1 MIPRRRMY
9 ERYFNLKDQPF
20 RLTPD
25 PAYLFLG
32 TKHRE
37 GFAHLLFAMREGS
50 GFVAV
55 TGEVGTGKTTLVRA
69 LLGETRN
76 DNIAVSYIFNPVLSP
91 TELLQTINA
100 EFGLPARATSKKQ
113 LTDTL
118 NRFLLAQKADGGRA
132 VVIVD
137 EAQNLDREVLEQLR
151 LLSNLETETEKLMQI
166 ILLGQP
172 ELRDV
177 LDRPDL
183 RQLSQR
189 VAIRWH
195 LDPLDRQETHR
206 YVRHRLRVAGGDEAL
221 FEPKA
226 IDVLYDHSAGIPR
239 LINIIAHRALL
250 VAFTNGRRSV
260 GPDEVAA
267 AAVEL
272 GQSRIP
278 IKALPRSWVYK
289 AAAGAAGVTAAAV
302 VALVLVLPM
311 RDDTPGAPSAA
322 VGLPPAAKARS
333 TEKSEKLDKRASA
346 AAVPAP
352 AQKKETAAEV
362 NPAEVSRIE
371 KRLAATDA
379 FASTAASVARLVELW
394 TGTPPDKNELDA
406 DTLDMEAVGARR
418 SLSYL
423 GARLSPAL
431 LASVDLPAIVELRVG
446 ADGETRYVVIER
458 AGASMV
464 TLHLEKPLS
473 VSRPTFER
481 MWTGVAHLYWK
492 DAEAFRQSF
501 KEGESGPA
509 VTRMQGLLTELGV
522 LRAPASGVYDAD
534 TGNAVRTLQTS
545 YGLPADGKA
554 GELTQII
561 LYNAVA
567 RFPRPALS
575 SERSKAREK
584 TVS

>member
-1 MIPRRRMY
+1 MIPHRRMY

-69 LLGETRN
+69 LLSETRN

-91 TELLQTINA
+91 TELLQTINS
-100 EFGLPARATSKKQ
+100 EFGLPSRATSKKQ

-195 LDPLDRQETHR
+195 LDPLDRQETHK
-206 YVRHRLRVAGGDEAL
+206 YVRHRLRVAGGDEGI

-226 IDVLYDHSAGIPR
+226 IDVLFDHSAGIPR

-250 VAFTNGRRSV
+250 VAFTNGRHTV
-260 GPDEVAA
+260 GPDEIAA
-267 AAVEL
+267 AAIEL

-278 IKALPRSWVYK
+278 IQAPPRSWVYK
-289 AAAGAAGVTAAAV
+289 AAAGAGVTAAAGIF
-302 VALVLVLPM
+302 ALLLVLPM
-311 RDDTPGAPSAA
+311 RDDAPSAPSAA
-322 VGLPPAAKARS
+322 VVSAPGAATQRTAKPGKNTGKKTTPASSKA
-333 TEKSEKLDKRASA
+333 TDTK
-346 AAVPAP
+346 
-352 AQKKETAAEV
+352 AQPNEAEI
-362 NPAEVSRIE
+362 ARIE
-371 KRLAATDA
+371 KRLAATDDFSA
-379 FASTAASVARLVELW
+379 TAASLARLVELW
-394 TGTPPDKNELDA
+394 TGSAPEEKELDG
-406 DTLDMEAVGARR
+406 DTLDMEEIGSLR

-423 GARLSPAL
+423 GAKLSPEL
-431 LASVDLPAIVELRVG
+431 LTSLDLPAIVELRAG
-446 ADGETRYVVIER
+446 DGGETRYVVIER
-458 AGASMV
+458 ASASMV
-464 TLHLEKPLS
+464 TLHLERPLS

-481 MWTGVAHLYWK
+481 IWTGVAHLYWK
-492 DAEAFRQSF
+492 DAEGFNGLF
-501 KEGESGPA
+501 KEGQSGPA
-509 VTRMQGLLTELGV
+509 IARMQKLLEELGV
-522 LRAPASGVYDAD
+522 LRKPADGIYDAD
-534 TGNAVRTLQTS
+534 TTVAVRTLQSS
-545 YGLPADGKA
+545 YGIPVDGEA

-561 LYNAVA
+561 LYNAAA
-567 RFPRPALS
+567 RFQRPALS
-575 SERSKAREK
+575 SERSKPRDKAA
-584 TVS
+584 S

>member
-1 MIPRRRMY
+1 MIPQQRMY

-50 GFVAV
+50 GFVTV

-69 LLGETRN
+69 LLSETRN

-91 TELLQTINA
+91 TELLQTINS
-100 EFGLPARATSKKQ
+100 EFGLPSRATSKKQ
-113 LTDTL
+113 LIDTL

-151 LLSNLETETEKLMQI
+151 LLSNLETETEKLLQI

-195 LDPLDRQETHR
+195 LDPLDRQETHK
-206 YVRHRLRVAGGDEAL
+206 YVRHRLRVAGGDEGI
-221 FEPKA
+221 FEPRS
-226 IDVLYDHSAGIPR
+226 IDVLFDHSAGIPR

-250 VAFTNGRRSV
+250 VAFTNGRHTV
-260 GPDEVAA
+260 GPEEIAA
-267 AAVEL
+267 AAIEL

-278 IKALPRSWVYK
+278 IQAAPRSWAYK
-289 AAAGAAGVTAAAV
+289 VAAGAGVTAAAAV
-302 VALVLVLPM
+302 VALLLVLPM
-311 RDDTPGAPSAA
+311 QDEGPSAPSAA
-322 VGLPPAAKARS
+322 VVSAPTAAGTQNPARP
-333 TEKSEKLDKRASA
+333 DKKTGANTAPAPSIAAPASA
-346 AAVPAP
+346 PP
-352 AQKKETAAEV
+352 NTAEIA
-362 NPAEVSRIE
+362 RIE
-371 KRLAATDA
+371 KRLEAIENFDAA
-379 FASTAASVARLVELW
+379 AASVARLVELW
-394 TGTPPDKNELDA
+394 TGSAPERKEIEG
-406 DTLDMEAVGARR
+406 DTLDMEEVGKRR
-418 SLSYL
+418 SLSYV
-423 GARLSPAL
+423 AAKISPRL
-431 LASVDLPAIVELRVG
+431 LASLDLPAIVELG
-446 ADGETRYVVIER
+446 AGDAGETRYVVIER
-458 AGASMV
+458 ASPNMV

-481 MWTGVAHLYWK
+481 LWTGVAHLYWK
-492 DAEAFRQSF
+492 DAEGFGGAL
-501 KEGESGPA
+501 KEGQSGPA
-509 VTRMQGLLTELGV
+509 IARMQKLLTELGV
-522 LRAPASGVYDAD
+522 LRKAADGVFDAD
-534 TGNAVRTLQTS
+534 TAGAVRTLQSS
-545 YGLPADGKA
+545 YGIPVDGEA

-567 RFPRPALS
+567 RFQRPALS
-575 SERSKAREK
+575 SERSKPRDKAA
-584 TVS
+584 S

>member
-1 MIPRRRMY
+1 MIPPRRMY

-100 EFGLPARATSKKQ
+100 EFGLPSRATSKKQ

-151 LLSNLETETEKLMQI
+151 LLSNLETETEKLIQI

-189 VAIRWH
+189 VAIRWQ
-195 LDPLDRQETHR
+195 LDPLDRQETHK
-206 YVRHRLRVAGGDEAL
+206 YVRHRLRVAGGVESI

-226 IDVLYDHSAGIPR
+226 IDVLYDHAAGIPR
-239 LINIIAHRALL
+239 LINILAHRALL
-250 VAFTNGRRSV
+250 VAFTNGRRTV

-267 AAVEL
+267 AAIEL

-278 IKALPRSWVYK
+278 IKAAPRSWVYK
-289 AAAGAAGVTAAAV
+289 AAAGAGVTAAAAV
-302 VALVLVLPM
+302 FALLLVLPM
-311 RDDTPGAPSAA
+311 RDESSNAPDAAVATAPTTTPG
-322 VGLPPAAKARS
+322 K
-333 TEKSEKLDKRASA
+333 
-346 AAVPAP
+346 
-352 AQKKETAAEV
+352 KKESAQGP
-362 NPAEVSRIE
+362 NPAEIARVG
-371 KRLAATDA
+371 KRLSTTDEFEIAAG
-379 FASTAASVARLVELW
+379 SVGRLVELW
-394 TGTPPDKNELDA
+394 TGTRPSNKDLDA
-406 DTLDMEAVGARR
+406 DTLDMEAIGARY

-423 GARLSPAL
+423 ATRLSPRVL
-431 LASVDLPAIVELRVG
+431 VSLDLPAIVELRVDEKG
-446 ADGETRYVVIER
+446 TTRYIVIER
-458 AGASMV
+458 ESANMV
-464 TLHLEKPLS
+464 TLHLDKPVS
-473 VSRPTFER
+473 VSRPTFEHI
-481 MWTGVAHLYWK
+481 WTGVTHLYWK
-492 DAEAFRQSF
+492 DADALQGTF
-501 KEGESGPA
+501 KEGASGPA
-509 VTRMQGLLTELGV
+509 VKRLQGLLIELGV
-522 LRAPASGVYDAD
+522 LQPPASGSYDAG
-534 TGNAVRTLQTS
+534 TLNAVRTLQKS
-545 YGLPADGKA
+545 YGISVDGEA

-567 RFPRPALS
+567 RFRRPSLTR
-575 SERSKAREK
+575 EGSKPREK
-584 TVS
+584 TAS

>member
-1 MIPRRRMY
+1 MIPGRRMY

-100 EFGLPARATSKKQ
+100 EFGLPSRATSKKQ

-118 NRFLLAQKADGGRA
+118 NRFLLAQKSDGGRA

-151 LLSNLETETEKLMQI
+151 LLSNLETETDKLIQI

-195 LDPLDRQETHR
+195 LDPLDRQETHK
-206 YVRHRLRVAGGDEAL
+206 YVRHRLRVAGGDEL
-221 FEPKA
+221 IFEPKA

-250 VAFTNGRRSV
+250 VAFTNGRRTV

-278 IKALPRSWVYK
+278 IKAAPSSWVYK
-289 AAAGAAGVTAAAV
+289 AAAGAGVTAAAAIF
-302 VALVLVLPM
+302 ALLLVLPM
-311 RDDTPGAPSAA
+311 RDDSSNAPRAA
-322 VGLPPAAKARS
+322 VATAPTPKAR
-333 TEKSEKLDKRASA
+333 KPDKPTGTATA
-346 AAVPAP
+346 VVPAK
-352 AQKKETAAEV
+352 KKETVAEPNAAEI
-362 NPAEVSRIE
+362 ARIE
-371 KRLAATDA
+371 KRLSAVDG
-379 FASTAASVARLVELW
+379 FDSTAAAVARLVELW
-394 TGTPPDKNELDA
+394 TGAPPSKDELDA
-406 DTLDMEAVGARR
+406 DTLDMEAIGASR

-446 ADGETRYVVIER
+446 AKDETRYVVIER
-458 AGASMV
+458 ESANMV
-464 TLHLEKPLS
+464 TLHLEKPVS
-473 VSRPTFER
+473 VSRPTFEHL
-481 MWTGVAHLYWK
+481 WTGVAHLYWK
-492 DAEAFRQSF
+492 DAETLRGNL
-501 KEGESGPA
+501 KEGASGPA
-509 VTRMQGLLTELGV
+509 VTRLQGLLAELGV
-522 LRAPASGVYDAD
+522 LRAPPNGSYDAD
-534 TGNAVRTLQTS
+534 TASAVRTLQKS
-545 YGLPADGKA
+545 YGISVDGEA
-554 GELTQII
+554 RELTQII

-567 RFPRPALS
+567 RFQRPSLS
-575 SERSKAREK
+575 SERLKPREK
-584 TVS
+584 TAS

>member
-1 MIPRRRMY
+1 MIPHRRMY

-69 LLGETRN
+69 LLSETRN

-91 TELLQTINA
+91 TELLQTINS
-100 EFGLPARATSKKQ
+100 EFGLPSRATSKKQ

-195 LDPLDRQETHR
+195 LDPLDRQETHK
-206 YVRHRLRVAGGDEAL
+206 YVRHRLRVAGGDEGI

-226 IDVLYDHSAGIPR
+226 IDVLFDHSAGIPR

-250 VAFTNGRRSV
+250 VAFTNGRHTV
-260 GPDEVAA
+260 GPDEIAA
-267 AAVEL
+267 AAIEL

-278 IKALPRSWVYK
+278 IQAPPRSWVYK
-289 AAAGAAGVTAAAV
+289 AAAGAGVTAAAGIF
-302 VALVLVLPM
+302 ALLLVLPM
-311 RDDTPGAPSAA
+311 RDDAPSAPSAA
-322 VGLPPAAKARS
+322 VVSAPGAATQRAAKPGKN
-333 TEKSEKLDKRASA
+333 TGKKTTPASSKA
-346 AAVPAP
+346 TDTK
-352 AQKKETAAEV
+352 AQPNEAEI
-362 NPAEVSRIE
+362 ARIE
-371 KRLAATDA
+371 KRLAATDDFSA
-379 FASTAASVARLVELW
+379 TAASLARLVELW
-394 TGTPPDKNELDA
+394 TGSAPEEKELDG
-406 DTLDMEAVGARR
+406 DTLDMEEIGSLR

-423 GARLSPAL
+423 GAKLSPEL
-431 LASVDLPAIVELRVG
+431 LTSLDLPAIVELRAG
-446 ADGETRYVVIER
+446 DGGETRYVVIER
-458 AGASMV
+458 ASASMV
-464 TLHLEKPLS
+464 TLHLERPLS

-481 MWTGVAHLYWK
+481 IWTGVAHLYWK
-492 DAEAFRQSF
+492 DAEGFNGLF
-501 KEGESGPA
+501 KEGQSGPA
-509 VTRMQGLLTELGV
+509 IARMQKLLEELGV
-522 LRAPASGVYDAD
+522 LRKPADGIYDAD
-534 TGNAVRTLQTS
+534 TTVAVRTLQSS
-545 YGLPADGKA
+545 YGIPVDGEA

-561 LYNAVA
+561 LYNAAA
-567 RFPRPALS
+567 RFQRPALS
-575 SERSKAREK
+575 SERSKPRDKAA
-584 TVS
+584 S

>member
-1 MIPRRRMY
+1 MIPQQRMY

-50 GFVAV
+50 GFVTV

-69 LLGETRN
+69 LLSETRN

-91 TELLQTINA
+91 TELLQTINS
-100 EFGLPARATSKKQ
+100 EFGLPSRATSKKQ
-113 LTDTL
+113 LIDTL

-151 LLSNLETETEKLMQI
+151 LLSNLETETEKLLQI

-195 LDPLDRQETHR
+195 LDPLDRQETHK
-206 YVRHRLRVAGGDEAL
+206 YVRHRLRVAGGDEAM
-221 FEPKA
+221 FEPRS
-226 IDVLYDHSAGIPR
+226 IDVLFDHSAGIPR

-250 VAFTNGRRSV
+250 VAFTNGRHTV
-260 GPDEVAA
+260 GPEEIAA
-267 AAVEL
+267 AAIEL

-278 IKALPRSWVYK
+278 IQAAPRSWVYK
-289 AAAGAAGVTAAAV
+289 VAAGAGVTAAAAV
-302 VALVLVLPM
+302 VALLLVLPM
-311 RDDTPGAPSAA
+311 QDEGPSAPSAA
-322 VGLPPAAKARS
+322 VVSAPTAAGTQNPAKP
-333 TEKSEKLDKRASA
+333 DKKTGANTAPAPSIAATASA
-346 AAVPAP
+346 PP
-352 AQKKETAAEV
+352 NTAEIA
-362 NPAEVSRIE
+362 RIE
-371 KRLAATDA
+371 KRLAAIENFDA
-379 FASTAASVARLVELW
+379 AAASVARLVELW
-394 TGTPPDKNELDA
+394 TGSAPEKKEIEG
-406 DTLDMEAVGARR
+406 DTLDMEEVGKRR

-423 GARLSPAL
+423 AAKISPRL
-431 LASVDLPAIVELRVG
+431 LASLDLPAIVELG
-446 ADGETRYVVIER
+446 AGDAGETRYVVIER
-458 AGASMV
+458 ASPNMV

-481 MWTGVAHLYWK
+481 LWTGVAHLYWK
-492 DAEAFRQSF
+492 DAESF
-501 KEGESGPA
+501 GGALKEGQSGPA
-509 VTRMQGLLTELGV
+509 IARMQKLLTELGV
-522 LRAPASGVYDAD
+522 LRKAADGVFDAD
-534 TGNAVRTLQTS
+534 TAGAVRTLQSS
-545 YGLPADGKA
+545 YGIPVDGEA

-567 RFPRPALS
+567 RFQRPALS
-575 SERSKAREK
+575 SERSKPRDKAA
-584 TVS
+584 S

>member
-1 MIPRRRMY
+1 MIPGRRMY

-91 TELLQTINA
+91 TELLQTLNA
-100 EFGLPARATSKKQ
+100 EFGLPSRTTSKKQ

-195 LDPLDRQETHR
+195 LDPLDRQETHK
-206 YVRHRLRVAGGDEAL
+206 YVRHRLRVAGGEESI

-250 VAFTNGRRSV
+250 VAFTNGRRTV

-267 AAVEL
+267 AAIEL

-278 IKALPRSWVYK
+278 IRAAPRSWMYK
-289 AAAGAAGVTAAAV
+289 AAAGAGVTAAAAV
-302 VALVLVLPM
+302 VALLLVLPM
-311 RDDTPGAPSAA
+311 RDDSTTAPSAA
-322 VGLPPAAKARS
+322 VATAPATKARRP
-333 TEKSEKLDKRASA
+333 DK
-346 AAVPAP
+346 PADATP
-352 AQKKETAAEV
+352 SVAPTRKEDATAAPNAGEL
-362 NPAEVSRIE
+362 SRIE
-371 KRLAATDA
+371 KRLGSTNA
-379 FASTAASVARLVELW
+379 FDSTATSVSRLVELW
-394 TGTPPDKNELDA
+394 TGKPPTHDELDGSTFPRSSSCA
-406 DTLDMEAVGARR
+406 PVRTGRPDTWC
-418 SLSYL
+418 SN
-423 GARLSPAL
+423 
-431 LASVDLPAIVELRVG
+431 
-446 ADGETRYVVIER
+446 ER
-458 AGASMV
+458 APTWLRYTS
-464 TLHLEKPLS
+464 T
-473 VSRPTFER
+473 SRCP
-481 MWTGVAHLYWK
+481 Y
-492 DAEAFRQSF
+492 
-501 KEGESGPA
+501 
-509 VTRMQGLLTELGV
+509 
-522 LRAPASGVYDAD
+522 RAPAS
-534 TGNAVRTLQTS
+534 S
-545 YGLPADGKA
+545 IYGPA
-554 GELTQII
+554 
-561 LYNAVA
+561 
-567 RFPRPALS
+567 
-575 SERSKAREK
+575 
-584 TVS
+584 

>member
-1 MIPRRRMY
+1 MIPGRRMY

-69 LLGETRN
+69 LLSETRN

-91 TELLQTINA
+91 TELLQTLNA
-100 EFGLPARATSKKQ
+100 EFGLPSRTTSKKQ

-172 ELRDV
+172 ELREV

-195 LDPLDRQETHR
+195 LDPLDRQETHK
-206 YVRHRLRVAGGDEAL
+206 YVRHRLRVAGGDEST

-250 VAFTNGRRSV
+250 VAFTNGRRTV
-260 GPDEVAA
+260 GPDEVSAA
-267 AAVEL
+267 AIEL

-278 IKALPRSWVYK
+278 IKAAPRSWMYK
-289 AAAGAAGVTAAAV
+289 AAAGAGVTVAAAV
-302 VALVLVLPM
+302 VALLLVLPM
-311 RDDTPGAPSAA
+311 RDDSASTPSTA
-322 VGLPPAAKARS
+322 VATPAATKAHK
-333 TEKSEKLDKRASA
+333 TDK
-346 AAVPAP
+346 PAGDTTSV
-352 AQKKETAAEV
+352 ALAKKEAVATAPNTAEL
-362 NPAEVSRIE
+362 SRIE
-371 KRLAATDA
+371 KRLRATNEFD
-379 FASTAASVARLVELW
+379 STATSVSRLVELW
-394 TGTPPDKNELDA
+394 TGKALSKDETDV
-406 DTLDMEAVGARR
+406 DTFDMEAMGARR
-418 SLSYL
+418 SLEYL
-423 GARLSPAL
+423 ATRLSPSL
-431 LASVDLPAIVELRVG
+431 FASIDLPAIVELRAG
-446 ADGETRYVVIER
+446 TSGETRYVVVER
-458 AGASMV
+458 ESPNMV
-464 TLHLEKPLS
+464 TLHLDKPVS
-473 VSRPTFER
+473 VSRSSFEHL
-481 MWTGVAHLYWK
+481 WTGVAHLYWK
-492 DAEAFRQSF
+492 DAEDLRGTF
-501 KEGESGPA
+501 KEGASGPA
-509 VTRMQGLLTELGV
+509 VSRLQGLLVELGV
-522 LRAPASGVYDAD
+522 LEGPPSGSYDAG
-534 TGNAVRTLQTS
+534 TANSVRTLQKS
-545 YGLPADGKA
+545 YGIPVDGEA

-567 RFPRPALS
+567 RFPRPSLT
-575 SERSKAREK
+575 SERSKVRQK
-584 TVS
+584 TAS